1 MFQIMALKQLPSF
14 KSISDFIK
22 PSKSH
27 KYGVL
32 EKKFEDQLAFLI
44 RDPQKDVGSS
54 SHYMT
59 HQPLTTGF
67 GSGLNCSTI
76 QETLKEHVLYHALS

>member
-1 MFQIMALKQLPSF
+1 MENISVFQIMALKQLPSF

-22 PSKSH
+22 SH
-27 KYGVL
+27 KYGLL
-32 EKKFEDQLAFLI
+32 EKKFEDQLASVI

-59 HQPLTTGF
+59 HQPL
-67 GSGLNCSTI
+67 LI
-76 QETLKEHVLYHALS
+76 

>member
-1 MFQIMALKQLPSF
+1 MALKQLPSF

-22 PSKSH
+22 SH

-32 EKKFEDQLAFLI
+32 EKKFEDQLASMI

-59 HQPLTTGF
+59 HQPL
-67 GSGLNCSTI
+67 LI
-76 QETLKEHVLYHALS
+76 

>member
-1 MFQIMALKQLPSF
+1 MALKQLPSF

-22 PSKSH
+22 PSNSH

-32 EKKFEDQLAFLI
+32 EKKFEDQWASLI

-54 SHYMT
+54 SHHMT
-59 HQPLTTGF
+59 HQPL
-67 GSGLNCSTI
+67 LI
-76 QETLKEHVLYHALS
+76 